1 MFCGSFNIIFKF
13 VALILHIFAMPN
25 TIIIGSGSYIPENV
39 INGSSFKDSVFYDDN
54 SQKIEKDNQEV
65 ISKFIEIT
73 EIEERRYANPED
85 FNSDLGTKAAEK
97 AIKDA
102 GIDKESID
110 YIIAATNFGDVDHN
124 GYNSFM
130 PSLSA
135 LVKHKLGINNPRC
148 VNYDM
153 IFGCPGWVEAM
164 ILADVLIKS
173 GRAKT
178 ILVVGSETLSRVTD
192 PYDRN
197 KMIFA
202 DGAGAV
208 VVTATDDENVGIIAD
223 NTLCFNAE
231 ELCYLETSH
240 SLNPDADQTR
250 KYIRMR
256 GRKIYEFALKYVP
269 GAIKDTIDKA
279 GIDIS
284 DIHKILIHQANAK
297 MDYAMISRLYKLYG
311 INEVDHSV
319 SPMTIQKF
327 GNSSVA
333 TVPTMYDLIKK
344 GKMEGHTFEPNS
356 YIVFAS
362 VGAGMNINAI
372 VYKFP

>member
-1 MFCGSFNIIFKF
+1 
-13 VALILHIFAMPN
+13 MPN
-25 TIIIGSGSYIPENV
+25 TIIIGSGSYLPEN
-39 INGSSFKDSVFYDDN
+39 IIDGSHFKDSVFFDDN
-54 SQKIEKDNQEV
+54 YEKIEKPNEEV
-65 ISKFIEIT
+65 ISKFVEIT
-73 EIEERRYANPED
+73 EIEERRYAD
-85 FNSDLGTKAAEK
+85 QTMVNSDIGAIAAKE
-97 AIKDA
+97 ALEDS
-102 GIDKESID
+102 GIDKESLD
-110 YIIAATNFGDVDHN
+110 YIISATNFGDVDLH
-124 GYNSFM
+124 GQQSFM

-135 LVKHKLGINNPRC
+135 MIKNKLGIKNPKC
-148 VNYDM
+148 INYDM

-164 ILADVLIKS
+164 VLADSLIKA

-208 VVTATDDENVGIIAD
+208 VVTATDEENVGIIAH
-223 NTLCFNAE
+223 NTLCFNGD
-231 ELCYLETSH
+231 ELYYLENSH
-240 SLNPDADQTR
+240 SLNPESDQNK

-269 GAIKDTIDKA
+269 DAMKQTIDDA
-279 GIDIS
+279 GIGIEEVD
-284 DIHKILIHQANAK
+284 KILLHQANAK
-297 MDYAMISRLYKLYG
+297 MDYAMISRLFKLYG
-311 INEVDHSV
+311 ITNYNHSV

-333 TVPTMYDLIKK
+333 TVPTMYDLIIK
-344 GKMEGHTFEPNS
+344 GKMDGQTFKEHS
-356 YIVFAS
+356 YILFAS